1 MVEKQ
6 KEMMIKGKTRKE
18 YMRDYMQ
25 DYTKRPEVKKK
36 RREQKILQ
44 SKQCREKR
52 ILERVER
59 VQEHVDNGSGIKLLD
74 ITRLDGKNRITLG
87 RNACNIIGVSSGEEI
102 AIIRQ
107 KKQIILIKL
116 SNIKIICDEDE
127 EKTEKEMVKI

>member
-6 KEMMIKGKTRKE
+6 KEIMIKGKPKKE
-18 YMRDYMQ
+18 YMRDYMR
-25 DYTKRPEVKKK
+25 DYSKRPEVKKK

-52 ILERVER
+52 ILERLER
-59 VQEHVDNGSGIKLLD
+59 AQEHVDNDSGIKLLD

-107 KKQIILIKL
+107 KKQIRLIKL
-116 SNIKIICDEDE
+116 SNIKIICDEGE
-127 EKTEKEMVKI
+127 EKTEKKMVKI